1 MDGNLL
7 ENKEGPR
14 ECLGTESS
22 VHIDLRAL
30 DATNLT
36 GTHTFEVRVRDFARN
51 DAVERWTVDF
61 ASTPPATEIGH
72 EDPYGDDEEPVVDEP
87 PGAEVRQIGVST
99 HELEGDATTAAPSQA
114 RAAQT
119 SPPAR
124 CGRDV
129 TSQHPQD
136 TFRIKF
142 NGQGTSNGHRYYSY
156 HLHYQVRQRWAPLV
170 QRTRLAAT
178 RILPN
183 GTFHGQLYDDSDSRK
198 PRGDGW
204 MPWYAHF
211 KAIKVKPG
219 SEITFWGRWTF
230 KTPVEIGG
238 GVKQIG
244 SHYDGRCIA
253 WLNT

>member
-14 ECLGTESS
+14 ECLGTEFS
-22 VHIDLRAL
+22 VHMDLRAL

-156 HLHYQVRQRWAPLV
+156 HLHYQVRQRSHSFSERGLPQRASSPMGPL
-170 QRTRLAAT
+170 TASSTTTAT
-178 RILPN
+178 
-183 GTFHGQLYDDSDSRK
+183 HGSREETGGCLGITMSDKRVL
-198 PRGDGW
+198 
-204 MPWYAHF
+204 M
-211 KAIKVKPG
+211 V
-219 SEITFWGRWTF
+219 
-230 KTPVEIGG
+230 
-238 GVKQIG
+238 
-244 SHYDGRCIA
+244 
-253 WLNT
+253 